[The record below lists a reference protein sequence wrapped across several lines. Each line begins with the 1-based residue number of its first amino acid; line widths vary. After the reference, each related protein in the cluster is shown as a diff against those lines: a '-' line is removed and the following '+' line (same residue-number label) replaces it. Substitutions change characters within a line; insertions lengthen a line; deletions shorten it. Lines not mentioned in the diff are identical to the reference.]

1 MTDTMTSTERDT
13 AESNDTEKPIGSPH
27 RVDRVSPWPPFVAA
41 GLAVTEIG
49 IVMNLV
55 GLSIG
60 GILLFGG
67 SVAGILTETEYASS
81 PWTPLVILGTLF
93 LGFGGYMW
101 ATQVPLYTIDAFLA
115 AAASNAIAMRGEAIV
130 IGGGLLVIGAIGGTV
145 LKPFRT
151 EA

>member
-1 MTDTMTSTERDT
+1 MTDSMTSKGRDPAERD
-13 AESNDTEKPIGSPH
+13 ETEGPIGEPH
-27 RVDRVSPWPPFVAA
+27 RVHRVSPWPPFVAVGFA
-41 GLAVTEIG
+41 MGEIG

-67 SVAGILTETEYASS
+67 SVAGILTETEYVRS
-81 PWTPLVILGTLF
+81 PWRPLVVLGILF

-101 ATQVPLYTIDAFLA
+101 ATQVPTYTIDAFLSA
-115 AAASNAIAMRGEAIV
+115 APTNAIAMRGEAIV
-130 IGGGLLVIGAIGGTV
+130 VGGALLVLGAIGGIV
-145 LKPFRT
+145 LKPFQT